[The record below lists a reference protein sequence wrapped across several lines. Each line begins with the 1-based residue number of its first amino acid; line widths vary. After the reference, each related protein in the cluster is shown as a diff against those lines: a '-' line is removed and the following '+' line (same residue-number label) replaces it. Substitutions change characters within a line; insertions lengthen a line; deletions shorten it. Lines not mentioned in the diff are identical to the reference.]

1 MNFWSFDST
10 SSRYTSSRRG
20 FPAGNPIAN
29 ALVILVG
36 ALVIGVSI
44 VLGFFAFVIL
54 ASILIVFSALV
65 GIRLWWFN
73 RKLEKAHRQRQ
84 KGEDAGGGSATCIEG
99 EYHVVVEEQDEPD
112 RR

>member
-1 MNFWSFDST
+1 MNFWSFDSS
-10 SSRYTSSRRG
+10 SSRYSSSRRG

-29 ALVILVG
+29 ALVIIVG
-36 ALVIGVSI
+36 ALVIGASI

-54 ASILIVFSALV
+54 ASVLVVFSAIV

-73 RKLEKAHRQRQ
+73 RKLEKARRKQR
-84 KGEDAGGGSATCIEG
+84 KGAEREPGTYIEG
-99 EYHVVVEEQDEPD
+99 EYHVIVEERDEPD